1 MDQTTLVLALLPI
14 LIIQF
19 ALMIFALV
27 DLIKNPNPNGPK
39 WMWGILIVVIN
50 IIGPILYFV
59 VGRRN
64 Y

>member
-14 LIIQF
+14 LVIQL

-39 WMWGILIVVIN
+39 WMWGIVIVVIN
-50 IIGPILYFV
+50 IIGPILYLV
-59 VGRRN
+59 LGRRN